1 MKKFALVAL
10 ALVAVLPVFAHA
22 QLGNIENIVEAIGRL
37 VELATPIVVGIA
49 LLVFFW
55 GLVKFIFASGD
66 GDAKEQGKN
75 LMIGGIIALFVIVSI
90 VGIIR
95 FIGSAVGVDQGG
107 TLPVP
112 GVEDGTG
119 GNIKR

>member
-1 MKKFALVAL
+1 MKKLALVAL
-10 ALVAVLPVFAHA
+10 AAVAVLPVFAHA

-66 GDAKEQGKN
+66 GEAKEQGKN

-107 TLPVP
+107 NLPVP
-112 GVEDGTG
+112 GVE
-119 GNIKR
+119 N

>member
-1 MKKFALVAL
+1 MKRIGLIAL
-10 ALVAVLPVFAHA
+10 ASVAILPAFAHA
-22 QLGNIENIVEAIGRL
+22 QLGNVENIIEQIGNL
-37 VELATPIVVGIA
+37 VNLATPIVVGIA

-55 GLVKFIFASGD
+55 GLVKFLASD
-66 GDAKEQGKN
+66 GEDKEKGKN

-95 FIGSAVGVDQGG
+95 WIGDAVDIDQGG

-112 GVEDGTG
+112 GVDDTAG
-119 GNIKR
+119 GNKR

>member
-1 MKKFALVAL
+1 MKRIGLIALGAVAI
-10 ALVAVLPVFAHA
+10 LPAFAHA
-22 QLGNIENIVEAIGRL
+22 QLGNVENIVDAIVRL
-37 VELATPIVVGIA
+37 VDLATPIVVGIA

-55 GLVKFIFASGD
+55 GLVKFIFASGNE
-66 GDAKEQGKN
+66 DAKEQGKN

-95 FIGSAVGVDQGG
+95 WIGDAVGVDQGG

-112 GVEDGTG
+112 GVE
-119 GNIKR
+119 GN